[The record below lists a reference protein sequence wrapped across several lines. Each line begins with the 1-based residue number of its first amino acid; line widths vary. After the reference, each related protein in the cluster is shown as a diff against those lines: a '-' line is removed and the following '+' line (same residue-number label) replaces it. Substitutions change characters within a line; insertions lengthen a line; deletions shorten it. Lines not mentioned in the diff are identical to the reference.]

1 MANEV
6 MSGDAM
12 PAVAGVPMRLLRLE
26 GAALLAAAV
35 VTYWHID
42 APRWIFI
49 LLILA
54 PDLSFLGY
62 LAGPRVGA
70 AVYNA
75 AHTTLGP
82 LALALFG
89 VLAPSSVAIAVALIW
104 AAHIG
109 ADRMLGYGLK
119 YGAGFAF
126 THLGRIGRGAL

>member
-1 MANEV
+1 M
-6 MSGDAM
+6 MSNDAASADAA
-12 PAVAGVPMRLLRLE
+12 PAVTGTPLRLLRLE

-35 VTYWHID
+35 ATYWQIG
-42 APRWIFI
+42 ASRWMFI

-54 PDLSFLGY
+54 PDLSFLAY
-62 LAGPRVGA
+62 PAGPRVGA

-89 VLAPSSVAIAVALIW
+89 VLAPSPVAIAVALIW

-119 YGAGFAF
+119 YGAGFGL
-126 THLGRIGRGAL
+126 THLGRIGRG

>member
-1 MANEV
+1 
-6 MSGDAM
+6 MSGEAVSGNAT
-12 PAVAGVPMRLLRLE
+12 PAVAGAPLRLLRLE

-35 VTYWHID
+35 ATYWHIG
-42 APRWIFI
+42 ASWWLFV

-54 PDLSFLGY
+54 PDLSFLAY
-62 LAGPRVGA
+62 PAGPRVGT

-82 LALALFG
+82 LALALLG
-89 VLAPSSVAIAVALIW
+89 LLVPSPTALAVALIW

-126 THLGRIGRGAL
+126 THLGRIGRA